1 VANTVSGKKVENARG
16 GSGTFMVRLFKRSGT
31 VNAFNAEH
39 QEALESEC
47 RSPLKRIMKNF
58 HVHTSK
64 MKESL

>member
-1 VANTVSGKKVENARG
+1 MANTVSGKKVENARG
-16 GSGTFMVRLFKRSGT
+16 GSGTFMVRLFKRSGM

-39 QEALESEC
+39 QEAFESE
-47 RSPLKRIMKNF
+47 RSSPLKQIMENF